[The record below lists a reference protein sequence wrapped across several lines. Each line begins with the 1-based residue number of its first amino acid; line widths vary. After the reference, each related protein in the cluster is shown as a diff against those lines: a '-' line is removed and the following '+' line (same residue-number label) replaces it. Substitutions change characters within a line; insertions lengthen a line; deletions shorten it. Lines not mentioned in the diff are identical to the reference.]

1 MPARKLALFILCAIA
16 NSVHRN
22 GRIQDKEMTGLRAMR
37 KGNFAVGQRVRLK
50 WELEPPVSI
59 PAGAIGL
66 VIRVSPWDVWVRF
79 EKRVVRLP
87 FGEVEQTEFTLDRQR
102 RIS

>member
-1 MPARKLALFILCAIA
+1 
-16 NSVHRN
+16 
-22 GRIQDKEMTGLRAMR
+22 MR

-50 WELEPPVSI
+50 WELEAPVSI
-59 PAGAIGL
+59 PSGAIGQ

-87 FGEVEQTEFTLDRQR
+87 FSEVEQAGFTLDRQQ
-102 RIS
+102 RIL